1 MTTEEDDALRLMAEY
16 EAAAEK
22 VYDEMYHTRYP
33 IGCYSEFK
41 DLFAYAI
48 GAATRAGRP
57 EDVERLNKRLEH
69 CKAVYRSQFS
79 QF

>member
-1 MTTEEDDALRLMAEY
+1 MTADDDELRQMAEF
-16 EAAAEK
+16 EASAEK

-48 GAATRAGRP
+48 GAARRAGRP
-57 EDVERLNKRLEH
+57 DEVERLTKRLEH
-69 CKAVYRSQFS
+69 CKTVYRKQFS
-79 QF
+79 GF

>member
-1 MTTEEDDALRLMAEY
+1 MTTEEDEYLRLMAEY
-16 EAAAEK
+16 EAVAEK

-33 IGCYSEFK
+33 IGCFSEFK
-41 DLFAYAI
+41 DLFCYAI

-57 EDVERLNKRLEH
+57 DEAERLSKRLEH

>member
-1 MTTEEDDALRLMAEY
+1 MTAEDDDELRRMADY
-16 EAAAEK
+16 EASAEK

-48 GAATRAGRP
+48 GAARRAGRP
-57 EDVERLNKRLEH
+57 DEVERLSKRLEH
-69 CKAVYRSQFS
+69 CKEVYRKQFS

>member
-1 MTTEEDDALRLMAEY
+1 MTAPDDALRQMAEY

-33 IGCYSEFK
+33 VGCYSELK

-48 GAATRAGRP
+48 GAAMRAGRP